1 MIPDSEKARLGQT
14 LLEGADQLQV
24 AIAPAQLQLLLTYV
38 EELARWNAAYNLTAV
53 RAPREMIFR
62 HVLDS
67 LTVLPYLHGAHLL
80 DLGSGAGLPGMVL
93 AILESEREFVLL
105 EANGKKTSFLRHIKA
120 CLKLSNVTVV
130 QARAESH
137 RPVASY
143 ACVVCRAFAALPVIA
158 DLSRPLLVDQGRIL
172 AMKGVYPEPELARL
186 PADFR
191 LRAVH
196 RLQVPGL
203 AEDRHLVEIDKLQA

>member
-62 HVLDS
+62 HLLDS
-67 LTVLPYLHGAHLL
+67 LTVLPHLEGMHLL

-93 AILESEREFVLL
+93 AIMESEREFVLL
-105 EANGKKTSFLRHIKA
+105 EANGKKTSFLRHVKA
-120 CLKLSNVTVV
+120 CLKLSNVTVL
-130 QARAESH
+130 QARAEAH
-137 RPVASY
+137 RPVARY
-143 ACVVCRAFAALPVIA
+143 ASVICRALAALPVIA

-203 AEDRHLVEIDKLQA
+203 AEDRHLVEIEKLQA